1 MGLFSKPK
9 VDTTYQ
15 DFMMDEAARARAE
28 ETARQRRIDEGMR
41 HIAAIFD
48 GGVYSPNTS
57 GYTPPPKNAG
67 INDALAW
74 AKGLFPKEEFT
85 INDALAWSKDFFA
98 GNPYVKP
105 TDHARGTRKYDG
117 MQPLLDQRRKAMEDY
132 YLPQLDRQ
140 RSKATD
146 DLTFALARAG
156 LLNSTVAGDR
166 QADLTDQ
173 FALEKGSVLS
183 RIASDIANTKTRMN
197 SNRASI
203 EAGLRS
209 SGDTSAAA
217 DAALRS
223 AVTFR
228 EEVPEMNPLGHLF
241 YGISEGI
248 GSAKTG
254 ADIAATRQMLARSP
268 FGKSGRVVG
277 A

>member
-15 DFMMDEAARARAE
+15 DFMMDEAVRARAE

-48 GGVYSPNTS
+48 GGSFVPGTNYTFGNAAPSGAGGAGGSTWKFGRGAEDTKNPN
-57 GYTPPPKNAG
+57 A
-67 INDALAW
+67 IQ
-74 AKGLFPKEEFT
+74 
-85 INDALAWSKDFFA
+85 
-98 GNPYVKP
+98 
-105 TDHARGTRKYDG
+105 YDG
-117 MQPLLDQRRKAMEDY
+117 MEPLLDQRRKAMEDY

-140 RSKATD
+140 RDKATE

-173 FALEKGSVLS
+173 FALERGSVLS
-183 RIASDIANTKTRMN
+183 RIASDIANTKTRIN
-197 SNRASI
+197 SNRSAI

-209 SGDTSAAA
+209 SGDTTAAA

-228 EEVPEMNPLGHLF
+228 EEAPEMNPLGHLF
-241 YGISEGI
+241 YGIAEGI
-248 GSAKTG
+248 GSAKNG
-254 ADIAATRQMLARSP
+254 ADIAATRQMLNSRAP